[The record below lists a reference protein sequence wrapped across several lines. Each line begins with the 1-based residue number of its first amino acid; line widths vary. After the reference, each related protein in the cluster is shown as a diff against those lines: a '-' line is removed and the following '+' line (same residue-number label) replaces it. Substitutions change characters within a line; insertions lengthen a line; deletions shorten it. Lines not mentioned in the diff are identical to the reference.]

1 MGIAS
6 RREGQGT
13 KQVFDNT
20 APSSAVTEVPS
31 ALFVNDV
38 ADPHA
43 HMHTNQRHAY
53 TEYIQTT
60 CMHTQ
65 SQVTYVCMH
74 SLSPSLS
81 PSLSLSGT

>member
-6 RREGQGT
+6 RREDQGT

-38 ADPHA
+38 ADPH
-43 HMHTNQRHAY
+43 MH
-53 TEYIQTT
+53 
-60 CMHTQ
+60 
-65 SQVTYVCMH
+65 
-74 SLSPSLS
+74 
-81 PSLSLSGT
+81 